1 MEPMWFVADS
11 GLLERRHQERTGAS
25 GQEGQDGHRG
35 VRAGDEDG
43 EAGAI
48 DIKLSLSLTVS

>member
-1 MEPMWFVADS
+1 MWSVADS

-35 VRAGDEDG
+35 VRAGDKDG
-43 EAGAI
+43 EAGVI
-48 DIKLSLSLTVS
+48 HIKLCSLSLTVS